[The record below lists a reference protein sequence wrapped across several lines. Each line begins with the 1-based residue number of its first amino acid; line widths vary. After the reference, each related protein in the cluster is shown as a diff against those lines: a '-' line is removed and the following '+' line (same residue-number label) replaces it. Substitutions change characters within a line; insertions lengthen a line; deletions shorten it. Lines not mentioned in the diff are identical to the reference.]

1 MSAVKPCKHCFRVL
15 PLDAFY
21 KHKMMADGHLN
32 VCKACRDVYVKA
44 WQAKNIERRREIANA
59 WRKRNYNT
67 KTVAVTFSRWYQKTK
82 INGKYA
88 NMVARGAR
96 RRAVESRAT
105 PSWANPFF
113 IAEAYD
119 LAHRR
124 TRMTGMVWHVD
135 HVVPLQSNV
144 VCGLHVEHNLS
155 CIPAFEN
162 LSKHN
167 RHWPDMPTTGD

>member
-1 MSAVKPCKHCFRVL
+1 MKPCKHCSRVL

-21 KHKMMADGHLN
+21 KHKRMADGHIN
-32 VCKACRDVYVKA
+32 VCKACRDIYVKA
-44 WQAKNIERRREIANA
+44 WQAENIERRREIANT
-59 WRKRNYNT
+59 WRKRNYDT
-67 KTVAVTFSRWYQKTK
+67 EKVAVVYSRWYQKTK
-82 INGKYA
+82 TNGKYC

-105 PSWANPFF
+105 PPWANPFF

-124 TRMTGMVWHVD
+124 TRLTGIEWHVD
-135 HVVPLQSNV
+135 HVVPLQSNT
-144 VCGLHVEHNLS
+144 VCGLHAENNLA

-167 RHWPDMPTTGD
+167 RHWPDMPMIDN